1 MRPTVFGRTL
11 PAFEVL
17 KRIIPVALK
26 TAKPG
31 TPEFRE
37 AIRASDRARNSRQP
51 GRLQFYGNRPLLDDR
66 ARIIPTVKDGKYVP
80 AK

>member
-1 MRPTVFGRTL
+1 LRQTVFGRTL

-37 AIRASDRARNSRQP
+37 AIRAALLTEHEIPASQGVYNFTGTDRYSTTARGSS
-51 GRLQFYGNRPLLDDR
+51 
-66 ARIIPTVKDGKYVP
+66 
-80 AK
+80 